1 MSPFVRR
8 RDIIRKWRDFIGWE
22 FKYLVQGEKQQ
33 EDKPDTYWKL
43 HIFSLFYIY
52 VEKKWG
58 FTSTSNY
65 INKDEHL

>member
-1 MSPFVRR
+1 M
-8 RDIIRKWRDFIGWE
+8 
-22 FKYLVQGEKQQ
+22 VQGEKQQ

-65 INKDEHL
+65 INKDEHR